1 MPKSIRT
8 IRNILFIFI
17 FVTLIIQF
25 FPNISSSIA
34 DKIKLTDAQL
44 SNFLTLLDI
53 TLSTLLVLYSLMD
66 QKLAEKRC
74 VYNFTV
80 VENSLSLQKYRR
92 YSTERKSTF
101 AYVCERENDN
111 IDKPYY
117 GMEVELEEGAL
128 GSVGIPLCMKV
139 STKLN
144 GKSIDFLDVRIYA
157 VRQGKIETSERL
169 KKGIKIEEPIEFLI
183 RILLECNNQM
193 QNILLE
199 SRIYLSFKLT
209 LTDDREKKYNKY
221 IFLTVQ
227 NNAMGESNIL
237 SISSKNSWISY
248 IGKMIKQH
256 YRVTQ

>member
-92 YSTERKSTF
+92 YSTERKS
-101 AYVCERENDN
+101 YN
-111 IDKPYY
+111 
-117 GMEVELEEGAL
+117 
-128 GSVGIPLCMKV
+128 GIV
-139 STKLN
+139 
-144 GKSIDFLDVRIYA
+144 I
-157 VRQGKIETSERL
+157 
-169 KKGIKIEEPIEFLI
+169 
-183 RILLECNNQM
+183 
-193 QNILLE
+193 
-199 SRIYLSFKLT
+199 
-209 LTDDREKKYNKY
+209 
-221 IFLTVQ
+221 
-227 NNAMGESNIL
+227 
-237 SISSKNSWISY
+237 
-248 IGKMIKQH
+248 
-256 YRVTQ
+256 

>member
-8 IRNILFIFI
+8 IRNILVIFI
-17 FVTLIIQF
+17 FVTLVVQF
-25 FPNISSSIA
+25 FPYISSGIA
-34 DKIKLTDAQL
+34 DKIKVTDAQL
-44 SNFLTLLDI
+44 SNFLTSLDI
-53 TLSTLLVLYSLMD
+53 TLSTLLVLYSLME

-80 VENSLSLQKYRR
+80 VENSLSLEKYRR

-111 IDKPYY
+111 IDRPYY
-117 GMEVELEEGAL
+117 GMEVELEEDAL

-157 VRQGKIETSERL
+157 VRQGKVETSERL
-169 KKGIKIEEPIEFLI
+169 GKGIKIEKPIEDGKEFLI

-193 QNILLE
+193 QNILSE

-209 LTDDREKKYNKY
+209 LTDDREKNIIS
-221 IFLTVQ
+221 IFF
-227 NNAMGESNIL
+227 
-237 SISSKNSWISY
+237 
-248 IGKMIKQH
+248 
-256 YRVTQ
+256 